1 MQKLLVLTL
10 LSAWL
15 LAPDTSVA
23 KQNSLLEKVEAAS
36 ESQQSWQADFEQI
49 TTVEA
54 LGERLHKTG
63 TIAAAKPKQ
72 FNITY
77 TSDPQKTYI
86 YNGKKLWLHQVQSQ
100 SVINFKNPENL
111 ISSEALSFLSGLEK
125 LSTLFREAESAD
137 VPAFQFQNKKLTT
150 LTLTPLQDNGSIQ
163 FLVLGLDSKLITQEA
178 FLWTPSGNSTH
189 YIFKN
194 HVKNPTLD
202 NSLFT
207 WTKQQGIKEIQ
218 Q

>member
-1 MQKLLVLTL
+1 MRKFLVSTLMCVWL
-10 LSAWL
+10 LS
-15 LAPDTSVA
+15 PSNTFA
-23 KQNSLLEKVEAAS
+23 KQANLLEKVEAAS

-54 LGERLHKTG
+54 LGENLHKTG

-77 TSDPQKTYI
+77 TSEPQKTYI

-125 LSTLFREAESAD
+125 LSALFREAENAD
-137 VPAFQFQNKKLTT
+137 IPSFQFQNKKLTP
-150 LTLTPLQDNGSIQ
+150 LKLSPLQDNGSIQ
-163 FLVLGLDSKLITQEA
+163 FLVLGLDSKLNTEEA
-178 FLWTPSGNSTH
+178 FLLTPSGNSTH

-202 NSLFT
+202 KSLFT